1 MDAKFY
7 KGRGNDVVMTLT
19 NNGVAVPP
27 ASVAKVEVRFGT
39 YSFDSAANPSLF
51 AFESA
56 GIRLKFGAMDA
67 PAGLHAMTLIIY
79 SADHPGGVVWGD
91 PLNIKLE
98 EV

>member
-7 KGRGNDVVMTLT
+7 KGRSNDVLMTLT
-19 NNGVAVPP
+19 NNGAAVAP
-27 ASVAKVEVRFGT
+27 ASLTKVEVRFAT
-39 YSFDSAANPSLF
+39 YVFDSAANPTLF
-51 AFESA
+51 AFETT

-79 SADHPGGVVWGD
+79 SADHPAGVVWGD